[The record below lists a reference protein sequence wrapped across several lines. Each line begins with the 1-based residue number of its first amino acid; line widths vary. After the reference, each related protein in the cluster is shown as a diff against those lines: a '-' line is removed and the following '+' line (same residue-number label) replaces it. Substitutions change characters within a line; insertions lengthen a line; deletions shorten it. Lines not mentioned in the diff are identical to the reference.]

1 MGGAGDSE
9 YEEKGSKVGMR
20 GVGVRSA
27 ERVELAVLFG
37 RSRAKSW
44 GMQYPPVYPPAYRP
58 PYRPKRRGTGSEPI
72 PQEPQKRV
80 SVVYGRLALSD
91 ADIEPFLHLRQ
102 QPRDP
107 ILAKPNPLR
116 KLPGFFEARDMLR
129 AVRNAT
135 DGP

>member
-1 MGGAGDSE
+1 MDDWAC
-9 YEEKGSKVGMR
+9 
-20 GVGVRSA
+20 SA
-27 ERVELAVLFG
+27 ERVEFTRLFG
-37 RSRAKSW
+37 GIGIEGR
-44 GMQYPPVYPPAYRP
+44 GMQYPPLYPPAYRP
-58 PYRPKRRGTGSEPI
+58 PFHPKRRGTGSEPI

-91 ADIEPFLHLRQ
+91 ADIEPFLHFRQ
-102 QPRDP
+102 QPCDP
-107 ILAKPNPLR
+107 VLAKPNPLR